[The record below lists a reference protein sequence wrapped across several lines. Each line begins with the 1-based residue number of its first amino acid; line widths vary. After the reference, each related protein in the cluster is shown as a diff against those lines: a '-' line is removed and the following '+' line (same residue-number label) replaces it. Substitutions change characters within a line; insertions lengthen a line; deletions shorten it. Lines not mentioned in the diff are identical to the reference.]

1 MQTEISE
8 TALQTEIS
16 ETALQT
22 EISETAL
29 QTEKTEIAVV
39 TEARIPSARGLL
51 CAFNT
56 RGQSL
61 GLTALKK
68 WAGLCA
74 QMHKAEKVDLRI
86 RAAERDFLE
95 ELLRFETAP
104 RLHYSARIA
113 AGELDPAW
121 LTAWKALGLWDVVL
135 ELQSEADW
143 AQAGACIQSARALEL
158 PVRLEIAA
166 GSMAE
171 NRAYPAGIEQV
182 QAVNISACGTLANAR
197 GSRVLPLDASH
208 LARTAA
214 LADVLRQARVET
226 NLVGFPFC
234 TLPDHLWPNC
244 VNQQQAL
251 KDHQQYIPESLRLA
265 ETLAG
270 LTPHAAEKVLEIELR
285 RQTSLLGQVDS
296 LVLPWILQRPRFYF
310 WMLLVHKLIRHLH
323 LRPRRPKPLPES
335 VDAVDADIDRL
346 RKKKER
352 RMAAIC
358 AQCKLGEIC
367 DHRSRAFR
375 QAARRVEIK
384 AIPGEAVL
392 DPFVFLRRQHK
403 WWDKLDAGRRDF
415 PEHELKL
422 AAEALRISMQEQPSR
437 EIPSDSYDDEEGVH
451 CHHTSGTVGW
461 YSFENVEVMS
471 TPLARVEPPFTIG
484 LTLGGGIAAQAG
496 FSFGRHA
503 KLVCPMIAHTH
514 KLVLHVD
521 ADGRYALLR
530 DRVLVRPTEFSAH
543 KLLPERLGGVLEP
556 RISLWN
562 IDGPVFT
569 QNVLLWEQVETEQ
582 REQAVKF
589 SVVVVSTRY
598 SRRLQAALLG
608 IAHQADITPGSVEV
622 VVAYVPGIDATDDL
636 LDGMALAH
644 PNLRIMRWPFSK
656 NYVRSK
662 GFMINESVKATSG
675 EWIVL
680 LDSDI
685 VLQPDFFAR
694 LEREGRE
701 AKFCAPDGR
710 KMLTP
715 ETTARVLLGEAR
727 PWAEYEQLQES
738 PGEVRLQESKGV
750 PPGFCQCVRRE
761 VFDSMTYTELDHFE
775 GADWDFARRVID
787 RFGEVKRL
795 AGIRVLHLDH
805 QGSQWYGTDKHM

>member
-1 MQTEISE
+1 MQTETLETVVQTETPEAVERTGTPE
-8 TALQTEIS
+8 TAV
-16 ETALQT
+16 ETD
-22 EISETAL
+22 
-29 QTEKTEIAVV
+29 
-39 TEARIPSARGLL
+39 ARIPSARGLL

-74 QMHKAEKVDLRI
+74 QVHKAEKVDVWI
-86 RAAERDFLE
+86 RAAEKDFLE

-121 LTAWKALGLWDVVL
+121 LTGWRALGLWDVVL
-135 ELQSEADW
+135 ELQSAAEW
-143 AQAGACIQSARALEL
+143 AQAGACVQSARALEL

-166 GSMAE
+166 GALTE
-171 NRAYPAGIEQV
+171 DRTYPAGIEQV

-197 GSRVLPLDASH
+197 GSRVPPLDASH
-208 LARTAA
+208 LARATA

-234 TLPDHLWPNC
+234 TLPDHLWPHC
-244 VNQQQAL
+244 VNHQQAL

-270 LTPHAAEKVLEIELR
+270 LAPHAAEKVLEIELG
-285 RQTSLLGQVDS
+285 RQTSWLGRVDS
-296 LVLPWILQRPRFYF
+296 LVLPWILRRPGAYVGM
-310 WMLLVHKLIRHLH
+310 WMVHKLIRHLH

-335 VDAVDADIDRL
+335 VDSVDAEIDRL
-346 RKKKER
+346 RKKKAR
-352 RMAAIC
+352 RMGAIC
-358 AQCKLGEIC
+358 AQCRFGEIC
-367 DHRSRAFR
+367 DHRSRTFR
-375 QAARRVEIK
+375 QAARGLEIK
-384 AIPGEAVL
+384 AIPGAALL

-403 WWDKLDAGRRDF
+403 WFDELDAARRDF
-415 PEHELKL
+415 PERALKL
-422 AAEALRISMQEQPSR
+422 AAEALRISTQEQPSR

-451 CHHTSGTVGW
+451 CHHMPGTVRW
-461 YSFENVEVMS
+461 HSFENVEVMS
-471 TPLARVEPPFTIG
+471 TALARVEPPFTIG

-521 ADGRYALLR
+521 AGGRYALLR

-562 IDGPVFT
+562 IDGQVCT
-569 QNVLLWEQVETEQ
+569 QNVLLWEQVEAEQ

-608 IAHQADITPGSVEV
+608 IAHQADIAPGSVEV

-636 LDGMALAH
+636 LDGMAMAH
-644 PNLRIMRWPFSK
+644 PQLRIMRSPFPR
-656 NYVRSK
+656 NHVRSK

-738 PGEVRLQESKGV
+738 PGEVRLHESAGV

-761 VFDSMTYTELDHFE
+761 VLDSVPYREFEHFE
-775 GADWDFARRVID
+775 GADWDFARRVMD

-795 AGIRVLHLDH
+795 AGMRVLHLDH